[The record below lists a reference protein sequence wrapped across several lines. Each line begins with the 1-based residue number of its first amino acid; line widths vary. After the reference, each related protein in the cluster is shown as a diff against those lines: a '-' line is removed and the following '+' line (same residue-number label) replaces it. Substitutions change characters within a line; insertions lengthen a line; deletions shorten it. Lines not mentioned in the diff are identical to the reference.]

1 MFDHA
6 TIIIFILLAV
16 LEVAITVSLSNRLQ
30 LDVVWG
36 NIYIAHY
43 INTGIDLCFKK
54 KRKKKKG
61 KEFTSQKHLR
71 AEGIKPAKIK
81 IKILRTKITR

>member
-1 MFDHA
+1 MRQYLYS
-6 TIIIFILLAV
+6 TLYKYRYRLV
-16 LEVAITVSLSNRLQ
+16 L
-30 LDVVWG
+30 
-36 NIYIAHY
+36 Y
-43 INTGIDLCFKK
+43 K

>member
-1 MFDHA
+1 M
-6 TIIIFILLAV
+6 
-16 LEVAITVSLSNRLQ
+16 
-30 LDVVWG
+30 DVVWG

-43 INTGIDLCFKK
+43 INTGVDLCFK
-54 KRKKKKG
+54 KKKKG

-81 IKILRTKITR
+81 IKMLRTKITR

>member
-36 NIYIAHY
+36 NIYIGHY

-54 KRKKKKG
+54 MKKG
-61 KEFTSQKHLR
+61 KEFKSQKHLR